1 MSGKHD
7 RIERLLDEAVREIR
21 DRKADPLL
29 AKEVADRVWMTL
41 NRRDPDKSG
50 PRPVELR
57 VAGDCNEFRDL
68 IKPYLDSELSE
79 PRSLLLE
86 DHLNECFSCRREV
99 KIARDGVDTRQP
111 VPYPSTGWPRKVW
124 LGLAAAAVVLVAL
137 GLGRLG
143 LWERLL
149 PAPQGPVAFVEM
161 LDGSLFN
168 VSGGSGE
175 TLENGQRVMAG
186 KDLRTAKDSGAVLA
200 LRDGS
205 IVELGA
211 RAEVTIQETR
221 SGRTIDLHRGN
232 IIVQAATQK
241 DGFLKVKTADCLV
254 QVKGTVFSVNRGLKG
269 SRVSVIEGVVSVES
283 RGRRRELT
291 AGQQM
296 STRKSLT
303 SVPVEKE
310 IAWSRNLDEHIALL
324 HQWTSLQEELE
335 ETLTPGLTFST
346 SLLAL
351 APEDAVLYASLPN
364 LSGGMVEAYQLFEQ
378 RVLESSELQEWWGQ
392 TGAED
397 RALLEDL
404 LRRMQTLGNLLGPE
418 LVVWF
423 EMGESSEP
431 EDLILISEAAEA
443 TSLFGAL
450 EQEVNAANSEDG
462 AQVLRLVSDP
472 DQLSIELTAG
482 LHLMVWQGLFAASP
496 SAVSLQRLASASPQP
511 TPFLERIAQAYEQ
524 GVGFLV
530 AVDLERIMTGQI
542 NPDEA
547 QALGEAGLMDT
558 RFFLIEQKPSGDDTE
573 TRAVITFARERR
585 GIASWLATPAPM
597 GALDFVS
604 ADANLAAAFVIKDPV
619 LMVEDI
625 LGFMEGIAPETL
637 QELTAFQAERGVDI
651 RHFAEPIGGEI
662 VFALDGPVLPSPS
675 WKMVL
680 EVYDPAAFQETLD
693 WVIEE
698 LNMELLG
705 AGKTGFELL
714 IESSNG
720 HVFYSLVA
728 GDSSREIHYVFVDGY
743 LIAGPSRAL
752 LQNAIGHRETGYT
765 LATTER
771 LQELLPAD
779 GMASVSGLLFQDIGK
794 ILGSLAELGDLSGV
808 SAQQKGLLVAVL
820 SGMEPTLFYAYGGED
835 QITLAST
842 ASQFAGLNVASLM
855 SMAGGG
861 LGNLFQGS
869 GAARSW
875 AGNIN

>member
-1 MSGKHD
+1 MSGKQN

-21 DRKADPLL
+21 DRKADPVL
-29 AKEVADRVWMTL
+29 AKEAADRVWTTL
-41 NRRDPDKSG
+41 SRRDPDNSR
-50 PRPVELR
+50 PRPVDLR
-57 VAGDCNEFRDL
+57 VVGDCDEFRGL
-68 IKPYLDSELSE
+68 IRPYLKSELSE

-86 DHLNECFSCRREV
+86 DHLSQCFSCRREV
-99 KIARDGVDTRQP
+99 QIGRNGVEAALP
-111 VPYPSTGWPRKVW
+111 VPYPSAGWPRKVW

-137 GLGRLG
+137 SLGRLG

-149 PAPQGPVAFVEM
+149 PVPQGPVALVEV

-175 TLENGQRVMAG
+175 TLQNGQRVMAG
-186 KDLRTAKDSGAVLA
+186 KDLRTARDSGAVLT

-205 IVELGA
+205 IVELGE

-221 SGRTIDLHRGN
+221 SGRTIDLRRGN
-232 IIVQAATQK
+232 IIVQAATQR
-241 DGFLKVKTADCLV
+241 DGFLNVKTVDCLV
-254 QVKGTVFSVNRGLKG
+254 QVKGTVFSVSRGLKG
-269 SRVSVIEGVVSVES
+269 SRISVIEGVVLIES
-283 RGRRRELT
+283 RGKRHQLT

-296 STRKSLT
+296 STRENLT

-310 IAWSRNLDEHIALL
+310 IAWSRNLEEHIAVL
-324 HQWTSLQEELE
+324 HQLTSLQEELE
-335 ETLTPGLTFST
+335 EELTPGLTFST
-346 SLLAL
+346 SLLSL

-364 LSGGMVEAYQLFEQ
+364 LSGGMVEAYELFER
-378 RVLESSELQEWWGQ
+378 RVQESSELQSWWGQ
-392 TGAED
+392 TGIED

-404 LRRMQTLGNLLGPE
+404 LRRIQTLGNLLGPE

-423 EMGESSEP
+423 EMGESSQP

-443 TSLFGAL
+443 TALLGAL
-450 EQEVNAANSEDG
+450 EQEVNAANAEAG
-462 AQVLRLVSDP
+462 VEVLRLVSDP
-472 DQLSIELTAG
+472 SQLSTESAAQ
-482 LHLMVWQGLFAASP
+482 LHLMVWQGLFATSP
-496 SAVSLQRLASASPQP
+496 SAASLQRLAAAPSRP

-530 AVDLERIMTGQI
+530 AVDLERIMTGQV
-542 NPDEA
+542 NSDEA

-558 RFFLIEQKPSGDDTE
+558 RFFLVEQKPSGDDIE
-573 TRAVITFARERR
+573 TRAVLTFARERR

-604 ADANLAAAFVIKDPV
+604 ADAHLAGAFVIKDPV

-625 LGFMEGIAPETL
+625 LGFMQGIAPETL
-637 QELTAFQAERGVDI
+637 QELAAFQMERGVDI
-651 RHFAEPIGGEI
+651 QHFVAPIGGEI

-705 AGKTGFELL
+705 AGKAGLELL
-714 IESSNG
+714 IESSSG
-720 HVFYSLVA
+720 HVFYSLIA
-728 GDSSREIHYVFVDGY
+728 GDSARKVHYVFVDGY
-743 LIAGPSRAL
+743 LMVGPSRAL
-752 LQNAIGHRETGYT
+752 LLNAIGQRETGYT
-765 LATTER
+765 LAHTER
-771 LQELLPAD
+771 FQELLPAD

-794 ILGSLAELGDLSGV
+794 ILGSLAELGELSGV
-808 SAQQKGLLVAVL
+808 SAEQEDLLVTLL

-869 GAARSW
+869 GAAGSW

>member
-1 MSGKHD
+1 MSGKQN

-21 DRKADPLL
+21 DRKADPVL
-29 AKEVADRVWMTL
+29 AKEAADRVWTTL
-41 NRRDPDKSG
+41 SRRDPDNSR
-50 PRPVELR
+50 PRPVDLR
-57 VAGDCNEFRDL
+57 VVGDCDEFRGL
-68 IKPYLDSELSE
+68 IRPYLKSELSE

-86 DHLNECFSCRREV
+86 DHLSQCFSCRREV
-99 KIARDGVDTRQP
+99 QIGRNGVEAALP
-111 VPYPSTGWPRKVW
+111 VPYPSAGWPRKVW

-137 GLGRLG
+137 SLGRLG

-149 PAPQGPVAFVEM
+149 PVPQGPVALVEV

-175 TLENGQRVMAG
+175 TLQNGQRVMAG
-186 KDLRTAKDSGAVLA
+186 KDLRTARDSGAVLT

-205 IVELGA
+205 IVELGE

-221 SGRTIDLHRGN
+221 SGRTIDLRRGN
-232 IIVQAATQK
+232 IIVQAATQR
-241 DGFLKVKTADCLV
+241 DGFLNVKTVDCLV
-254 QVKGTVFSVNRGLKG
+254 QVKGTVFSVSRGLKG
-269 SRVSVIEGVVSVES
+269 SRISVIEGVVLVES
-283 RGRRRELT
+283 RGKRHQLT

-296 STRKSLT
+296 STRENLT

-310 IAWSRNLDEHIALL
+310 IAWSRNLEEHIAVL
-324 HQWTSLQEELE
+324 HQLTSLQEELE
-335 ETLTPGLTFST
+335 EELTPGLTFST
-346 SLLAL
+346 SLLSL
-351 APEDAVLYASLPN
+351 APEDAVIYASLPN
-364 LSGGMVEAYQLFEQ
+364 LSGGMVEAYELFER
-378 RVLESSELQEWWGQ
+378 RVQESSELQSWWGQ
-392 TGAED
+392 TGIED

-404 LRRMQTLGNLLGPE
+404 LRRIQTLGNLLGPE

-423 EMGESSEP
+423 EMGESSQP

-443 TSLFGAL
+443 TALLGAL
-450 EQEVNAANSEDG
+450 EQEVNAANAEAG
-462 AQVLRLVSDP
+462 VEVLRLVSDP
-472 DQLSIELTAG
+472 SQLSTESAAQ
-482 LHLMVWQGLFAASP
+482 LHLMVWQGLFATSP
-496 SAVSLQRLASASPQP
+496 SAASLQRLAAAPSRP

-530 AVDLERIMTGQI
+530 AVDLERIMTGQV

-558 RFFLIEQKPSGDDTE
+558 RFFLVEQKPSGDDIE
-573 TRAVITFARERR
+573 TRAVLTFARERR

-604 ADANLAAAFVIKDPV
+604 ADAHLAGAFVIKDPV

-625 LGFMEGIAPETL
+625 LGFMQGIAPETL
-637 QELTAFQAERGVDI
+637 QELAAFQMERGVDI
-651 RHFAEPIGGEI
+651 QHFVAPIGGEI

-705 AGKTGFELL
+705 AGKAGLELL
-714 IESSNG
+714 IESSSG
-720 HVFYSLVA
+720 HVFYSLIA
-728 GDSSREIHYVFVDGY
+728 GDSARKVHYVFVDGY
-743 LIAGPSRAL
+743 LMVGPSRAL
-752 LQNAIGHRETGYT
+752 LLNAIGQRETGYT
-765 LATTER
+765 LAHTER
-771 LQELLPAD
+771 FQELLPAD

-794 ILGSLAELGDLSGV
+794 ILGSLAELGELSGV
-808 SAQQKGLLVAVL
+808 SAEQEDLLVTLL

-869 GAARSW
+869 GAAGSW

>member
-7 RIERLLDEAVREIR
+7 RIERLLDEAAAEIR
-21 DRKADPLL
+21 DRKADPVVVEE
-29 AKEVADRVWMTL
+29 AADRVWMTL
-41 NRRDPDKSG
+41 SRRDPDAS
-50 PRPVELR
+50 RLQPVELR
-57 VAGDCNEFRDL
+57 VVGDCNEFRGL
-68 IKPYLDSELSE
+68 IRPFLKHELSE
-79 PRSLLLE
+79 PKSLLLE
-86 DHLNECFSCRREV
+86 DHLNECSSCRREV
-99 KIARDGVDTRQP
+99 KIARDGVETALP
-111 VPYPSTGWPRKVW
+111 VPYPSTGWSRKAW

-149 PAPQGPVAFVEM
+149 PAPQGFVEV

-168 VSGGSGE
+168 LSGGSGE
-175 TLENGQRVMAG
+175 TLETGQRVMAG
-186 KDLRTAKDSGAVLA
+186 KDLRTARDSGAVLA
-200 LRDGS
+200 LTDGS
-205 IVELGA
+205 IVELGE

-221 SGRTIDLHRGN
+221 NGRTIDLRRGN
-232 IIVQAATQK
+232 IIVQAAAQK

-254 QVKGTVFSVNRGLKG
+254 QVRGTVFSVSRGLKG
-269 SRVSVIEGVVSVES
+269 SRISVIEGVVSVES
-283 RGRRRELT
+283 QGKHHELT

-303 SVPVEKE
+303 RVPVEKE
-310 IAWSRNLDEHIALL
+310 IAWSRNLEEHIAIL
-324 HQWTSLQEELE
+324 HQLTSLQEDLE

-351 APEDAVLYASLPN
+351 TPEDTVLYASLPN
-364 LSGGMVEAYQLFEQ
+364 LSGGMVKAYQLFEQ
-378 RVLESSELQEWWGQ
+378 RVEESPQLQEWWGR

-404 LRRMQTLGNLLGPE
+404 LKQIQTLGNLLGPE

-423 EMGESSEP
+423 EMGESSQP
-431 EDLILISEAAEA
+431 EDLILISEAVDA
-443 TSLFGAL
+443 TALFGAL
-450 EQEVNAANSEDG
+450 EQEEDAANSEDG
-462 AQVLRLVSDP
+462 TQVLRLVSDP
-472 DQLSIELTAG
+472 AQLSTESTAQ
-482 LHLMVWQGLFAASP
+482 LYLMVWEGLFAASP
-496 SAVSLQRLASASPQP
+496 SAASLQRLAWASPRA
-511 TPFLERIAQAYEQ
+511 TPFSERIAQAYEQ

-542 NPDEA
+542 DPDEA
-547 QALGEAGLMDT
+547 QALSEAGFMDT
-558 RFFLIEQKPSGDDTE
+558 RFFLIEQKPSGDATE
-573 TRAVITFARERR
+573 TRAVLTFARERR

-604 ADANLAAAFVIKDPV
+604 ADAHLAGAFVIKDPL

-625 LGFMEGIAPETL
+625 LGFMEGVAPETL
-637 QELTAFQAERGVDI
+637 QALTAFQAERGVDI
-651 RHFAEPIGGEI
+651 QHFAEPIGGEI
-662 VFALDGPVLPSPS
+662 VFALDGPILPSPS

-705 AGKTGFELL
+705 EGKAGLELL
-714 IESSNG
+714 IENSDGS
-720 HVFYSLVA
+720 VFYSLV
-728 GDSSREIHYVFVDGY
+728 GGGSSREIHYVFVDGY
-743 LIAGPSRAL
+743 LLAGPSRAL

-765 LATTER
+765 LASAER
-771 LQELLPAD
+771 FQELLPAD
-779 GMASVSGLLFQDIGK
+779 GMTSVSGLLFQDIGK

-808 SAQQKGLLVAVL
+808 SAQQQGLLVAVL

-861 LGNLFQGS
+861 LGNLLQGS

-875 AGNIN
+875 AGNINQ